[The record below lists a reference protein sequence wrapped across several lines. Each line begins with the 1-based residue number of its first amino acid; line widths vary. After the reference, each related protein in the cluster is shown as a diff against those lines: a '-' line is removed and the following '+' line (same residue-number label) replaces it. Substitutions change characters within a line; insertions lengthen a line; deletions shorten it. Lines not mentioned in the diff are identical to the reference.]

1 VSERNA
7 FVLFFIGIAV
17 LAIGGVVG
25 LRLLGADDETLA
37 AGVSLMLPVVGLS
50 GGWLFMRYH

>member
-1 VSERNA
+1 MSERSA

-17 LAIGGVVG
+17 LTVAWVVG
-25 LRLLGADDETLA
+25 LRLLGANDETLA
-37 AGVSLMLPVVGLS
+37 GAVTLLLAVVGLS